1 MNSELLQMYESPRN
15 AGAIAPAA
23 SATQA
28 RRSQSSARASGGAAG
43 TSLPIKSG
51 LLRKPLLEWL
61 AAPAAPSVVWPFGFD
76 TFAQIVSNMVTSS
89 RWQCTPVGGIPMKRF
104 GVLVLCTVA
113 AATLTASRSQAALT
127 PSLETAIS
135 TILSSS
141 GIDPST
147 LVTGITG
154 TATSV
159 SVTSTAGSLTILNP
173 TTPGATVK
181 PGD

>member
-1 MNSELLQMYESPRN
+1 
-15 AGAIAPAA
+15 
-23 SATQA
+23 
-28 RRSQSSARASGGAAG
+28 
-43 TSLPIKSG
+43 
-51 LLRKPLLEWL
+51 
-61 AAPAAPSVVWPFGFD
+61 
-76 TFAQIVSNMVTSS
+76 
-89 RWQCTPVGGIPMKRF
+89 MKRF

-127 PSLETAIS
+127 PSLETSIS

-181 PGD
+181 PGDVVVSAINNPVIIRTEPYRRPVAPSSSPIPEARTALLYALGFLAIGWTVLRSSKPRLPARA